1 MDSKGGEKL
10 DHRAGPT
17 GFKVNTQLLNLNK
30 EDMLHE
36 AVFSD
41 FVHVHGVH
49 LEVEGTFSVLF
60 HRRS

>member
-1 MDSKGGEKL
+1 MNSKGGEKL

-36 AVFSD
+36 VVSGD
-41 FVHVHGVH
+41 FAYV
-49 LEVEGTFSVLF
+49 
-60 HRRS
+60 